1 MRRRI
6 LLCLLVVLASTA
18 VARAAGRKVTQQFG
32 GRIWALEVPDAYQAT
47 PVPPPPAPG
56 VIVFSFA
63 TSPRLDGSRAV
74 VTISLMDLG
83 AFEGG
88 KLAGVPLGVFADR
101 MIKGIERRHEKWK
114 VRESDSEIG
123 PVKVK
128 RYYWNGVAPDAA
140 GPRGMRGV
148 VYVGIDGNVG
158 FYLHTQERD
167 EHAEEG
173 LLASERTLK
182 TFRLGPRR

>member
-18 VARAAGRKVTQQFG
+18 VARAASRKVTQQFG
-32 GRIWALEVPDAYQAT
+32 GRTWALDVPASYDAV

-63 TSPRLDGSRAV
+63 TAPRLDGTRAV
-74 VTISLMDLG
+74 VTVSLMDLG

-88 KLAGVPLGVFADR
+88 KLAAIPLGLFADR
-101 MIKGIERRHEKWK
+101 MIKAIERRREKWK

-123 PVKVK
+123 AIKVK
-128 RYYWNGVAPDAA
+128 RYYWTGVASDADK
-140 GPRGMRGV
+140 PRPMRGV
-148 VYVGIDGNVG
+148 VYVGIDGKIG
-158 FYLHTQERD
+158 FYLHTQEVD

-173 LLASERTLK
+173 LLTSELTLK
-182 TFRLGPRR
+182 SFRLGPRK